1 MNDSDTRDT
10 SSRPYWN
17 PYAAGA
23 GLGLTLL
30 LSFLVLGTGL
40 GASGGIARIAASSAH
55 ALAPAAV
62 EQNGYLGPWFANGSP
77 LAHYLVAMLAG
88 TLAGGFLSAAFA
100 GRASSITV
108 ERGPRA
114 SAGLRLG
121 LALLG
126 GVLVGFASR
135 LSLGCTSGL
144 ALSGGALLQGGA
156 WLFVATTFGAA
167 FLVAPLVRREWQP

>member
-1 MNDSDTRDT
+1 MDDHANRLDGPA
-10 SSRPYWN
+10 PYWN
-17 PYAAGA
+17 PYLAGA

-30 LSFLVLGTGL
+30 LSFVVLGTGL
-40 GASGGIARIAASSAH
+40 GASGGVARIAATAAH
-55 ALAPAAV
+55 AVAPRAV
-62 EQNGYLGPWFANGSP
+62 ETNGYFGPWFAAGNP
-77 LAHYLVAMLAG
+77 TAHYLVTMLVG
-88 TLAGGFLSAAFA
+88 VFVGGLLSAAFA
-100 GRASSITV
+100 RRVSALVV

-144 ALSGGALLQGGA
+144 ALSAGAQLQAGA
-156 WLFVATTFGAA
+156 FVFVATMFGAA
-167 FLVAPLVRREWQP
+167 FLTAPLVRKQWQP